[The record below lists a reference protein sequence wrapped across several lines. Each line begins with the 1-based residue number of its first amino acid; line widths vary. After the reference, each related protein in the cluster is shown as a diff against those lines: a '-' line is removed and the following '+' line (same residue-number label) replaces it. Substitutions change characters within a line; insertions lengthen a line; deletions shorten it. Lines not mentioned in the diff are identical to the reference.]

1 MGDLGKAREILKQFE
16 KTGEAPADELEWA
29 KKFMEEFREA
39 YRKGLEEDAVRQKE
53 IAREWSVCDADGLDD
68 E

>member
-1 MGDLGKAREILKQFE
+1 MSDLGKAREILKQFE

-29 KKFMEEFREA
+29 RKFISEFREA

-53 IAREWSVCDADGLDD
+53 IAREWSVVDGDGLDN